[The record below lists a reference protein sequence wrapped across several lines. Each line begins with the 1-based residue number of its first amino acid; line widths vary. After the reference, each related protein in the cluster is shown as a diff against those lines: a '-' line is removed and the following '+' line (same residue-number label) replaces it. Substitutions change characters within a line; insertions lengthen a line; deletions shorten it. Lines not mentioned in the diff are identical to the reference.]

1 MTVIEGM
8 IIFAKLYRFGLG
20 TDGKCMT
27 ISPDRF
33 SPMRKFLESRDQNDG
48 KVNIN
53 CFEYDF
59 NSVYSCNDD
68 EIITSKPPTRRRNV

>member
-33 SPMRKFLESRDQNDG
+33 SPMRKLLESRDQNDG
-48 KVNIN
+48 KARIKR
-53 CFEYDF
+53 FEYEF
-59 NSVYSCNDD
+59 YLAYSCNDD
-68 EIITSKPPTRRRNV
+68 

>member
-1 MTVIEGM
+1 MPNESFEMTVIEGM

-33 SPMRKFLESRDQNDG
+33 SPMRKLLESRNQNDG
-48 KVNIN
+48 KVNRKS
-53 CFEYDF
+53 FEYDF
-59 NSVYSCNDD
+59 YSAYSCNDD
-68 EIITSKPPTRRRNV
+68 